1 MKTCINHPNRKGFS
15 ICHACGKD
23 YCQNCLDEGRE
34 FYYCKNL
41 ECQKL
46 FKKELFA
53 RSLQGKV
60 VCPNCE
66 SELEP
71 SGKERFSGKIHCP
84 ECEALI
90 DFRMNPPKIFNR
102 GHYVELLSS
111 LNQGD
116 IGLVKSILENADI
129 EYYVLGENFLSVE
142 PLIQPARFYV
152 SQKQLE
158 EAKELLK
165 DYEFS
170 NLGVS
175 GNEFE

>member
-1 MKTCINHPNRKGFS
+1 MKTCTHHPDRKGFS
-15 ICHACGKD
+15 ICHGCGKD
-23 YCQNCLDEGRE
+23 YCQECLDEGRE
-34 FYYCKNL
+34 FYYCKNP

-46 FKKELFA
+46 LKKQLFA
-53 RSLQGKV
+53 GSLQGNV

-66 SELEP
+66 SDLEL
-71 SGKERFSGKIHCP
+71 SDKERFSGKVHCP

-90 DFRMNPPKIFNR
+90 DYRVTPPGIFNR
-102 GHYVELLSS
+102 DHFVELLTS

-116 IGLVKSILENADI
+116 IGLVKSILENAGV

-152 SQKQLE
+152 SQKQFE
-158 EAKELLK
+158 EVKELLK
-165 DYEFS
+165 GYRFS

-175 GNEFE
+175 NNQSK